1 MQKFSS
7 KKDKVEIF
15 KFNIKK
21 NIMEFLYII

>member
-1 MQKFSS
+1 MKKFTA

-21 NIMEFLYII
+21 KIMEFLYIR

>member
-1 MQKFSS
+1 MKKFIL

-15 KFNIKK
+15 KFNKKK

>member
-1 MQKFSS
+1 MKKFTS

-21 NIMEFLYII
+21 KIMEFLYIR